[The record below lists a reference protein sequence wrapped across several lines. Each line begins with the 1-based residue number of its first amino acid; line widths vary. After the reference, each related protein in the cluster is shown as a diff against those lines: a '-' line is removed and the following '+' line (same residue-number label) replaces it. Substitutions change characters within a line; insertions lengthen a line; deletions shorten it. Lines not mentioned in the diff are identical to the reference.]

1 MQKHDELQAA
11 QAGIEGMVWLAAFAF
26 ALTALFFL
34 FFVLP

>member
-1 MQKHDELQAA
+1 MQKHDELQSA
-11 QAGIEGMVWLAAFAF
+11 QAGIEGMVWLAAFAV

>member
-11 QAGIEGMVWLAAFAF
+11 QAGIEGMVWLAAFAG